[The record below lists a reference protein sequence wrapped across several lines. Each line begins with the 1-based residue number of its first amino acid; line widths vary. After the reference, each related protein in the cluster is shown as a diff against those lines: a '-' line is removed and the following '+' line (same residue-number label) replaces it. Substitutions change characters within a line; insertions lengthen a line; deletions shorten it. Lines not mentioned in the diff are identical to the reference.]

1 MRPLFAIL
9 GLLLIVAGIFRRMA
23 NSESWCNNQ
32 SRSGTPPR
40 TGDCRQTSGEDESV
54 AFLVGGRFKTGQL
67 WSNQNQPLLL
77 FKSKE
82 GVLASSD

>member
-1 MRPLFAIL
+1 MWRSAPFASALFLEELLEGKMLLNVRQPVPRP
-9 GLLLIVAGIFRRMA
+9 RK
-23 NSESWCNNQ
+23 
-32 SRSGTPPR
+32 SR
-40 TGDCRQTSGEDESV
+40 
-54 AFLVGGRFKTGQL
+54 LNVGGRFKTGQL

>member
-1 MRPLFAIL
+1 LLFQ
-9 GLLLIVAGIFRRMA
+9 G
-23 NSESWCNNQ
+23 
-32 SRSGTPPR
+32 
-40 TGDCRQTSGEDESV
+40 
-54 AFLVGGRFKTGQL
+54 VGGRFKTGQL